1 MLIISYDIADDKVRT
16 KFSKYLSKYG
26 YRLQYSVFRIKN
38 SNRILEL
45 IQEDIKNTFE
55 KQFSESDSVLIYR
68 VDENTMITFGYAR
81 HEDDDLLIL

>member
-68 VDENTMITFGYAR
+68 VDENTTITFGYAR